1 MFQIYYM
8 GKYKDESQLTR
19 GQPYPY
25 QATQFKESENI
36 NEIFLQGLLL
46 GLPLFLIMVFI
57 VIYRLFTMDYVQDW
71 NFHWFAIIVSI
82 FLMYPLIIVHEIIH
96 ALVFPINARKEI
108 WNYLDQG
115 TMFVYY
121 EEKLSRSRFIAMCLA
136 PVIVLGILPFLLWY
150 FIAPILTLE
159 FSVCWLL
166 MSFSMTISAVGDFVN
181 VFNTIRQVPKGAKI
195 FNYGF
200 HSFWIQED

>member
-115 TMFVYY
+115 TMFVYC
-121 EEKLSRSRFIAMCLA
+121 EEKLSRLRFIAMCLA

>member
-8 GKYKDESQLTR
+8 GKYKGESQLTK

-115 TMFVYY
+115 TMFVYC
-121 EEKLSRSRFIAMCLA
+121 EEKLSRLRFIAMCLA

>member
-8 GKYKDESQLTR
+8 GKYKDESQLTK

-36 NEIFLQGLLL
+36 NKIFLQGLLL

-115 TMFVYY
+115 TMFVYC
-121 EEKLSRSRFIAMCLA
+121 EEKLSRLRFIAMCLA

>member
-8 GKYKDESQLTR
+8 GKYKDESQLTK

-25 QATQFKESENI
+25 QATQFKKSENI

-115 TMFVYY
+115 TMFVYC
-121 EEKLSRSRFIAMCLA
+121 EEKLSRLRFIAMCLA